1 MEAGPTLCRP
11 AIGTRRRL
19 RNRDALHYPLRMA
32 LSRKTIRL
40 LAYGAIYVFW
50 GGSFLA
56 IRDMVST
63 TPPFF
68 SAAIRFLLAGIA
80 LYVYSRWRGTA
91 AVNRRALLHSL
102 LLGTLLFA
110 GSYGCLFWA
119 ETRIASG
126 TAAVIAAMI
135 PIWILLGEV
144 VILRTQRL
152 GISVAVATLLG
163 IVGVCLVTRSI
174 GLEHSMVS
182 AVLVELAGSLVFSF
196 ATLWSRSLTLPD
208 DQAMRAGLQMALGSI
223 GLFVLSGITGEVP
236 RLAAAFAAWHWHTTA
251 SFVYL
256 VTCASILAFTS
267 YTWLIHHEPA
277 TRVASYAYVNP
288 LIALIIGVALGGEHV
303 SALQAAGAAM
313 IILGVVAT
321 LLSKSKAQAAVAP
334 SPRSV
339 ATR

>member
-1 MEAGPTLCRP
+1 
-11 AIGTRRRL
+11 
-19 RNRDALHYPLRMA
+19 MA
-32 LSRKTIRL
+32 MSQKTIRV

-56 IRDMVST
+56 IRDMVAVM
-63 TPPFF
+63 PPFF
-68 SAAIRFLLAGIA
+68 SAAIRFLLAGVA
-80 LYVYSRWRGTA
+80 LYCFSRWRGA
-91 AVNRRALLHSL
+91 PQVRGRAFVHSL
-102 LLGTLLFA
+102 LLGLLLFT

-144 VILRTQRL
+144 LVFRTQRL
-152 GISVAVATLLG
+152 GAAVAGATLLG
-163 IVGVCLVTRSI
+163 IVGVCMVTRSI

-182 AVLVELAGSLVFSF
+182 GVLVELAGSLVFAF

-208 DQAMRAGLQMALGSI
+208 DQAQRAGLQMALGGA
-223 GLFVLSGITGEVP
+223 GLFVISALAGELP
-236 RLAAAFAAWHWHTTA
+236 RIPAAFAVWHWHTVA

-267 YTWLIHHEPA
+267 YTWLIHHEPT

-288 LIALIIGVALGGEHV
+288 LIALVVGVMLGGEHV

-321 LLSKSKAQAAVAP
+321 MLSKVNARVAKPSAAN
-334 SPRSV
+334 SV
-339 ATR
+339 AIR

>member
-1 MEAGPTLCRP
+1 MAMSQKT
-11 AIGTRRRL
+11 TRV
-19 RNRDALHYPLRMA
+19 
-32 LSRKTIRL
+32 

-56 IRDMVST
+56 IRDMVAV

-68 SAAIRFLLAGIA
+68 SAAIRFLLAGVA
-80 LYVYSRWRGTA
+80 LYAFSRWRGSPR
-91 AVNRRALLHSL
+91 VRGRAFVHSL
-102 LLGTLLFA
+102 MLGLLLFA
-110 GSYGCLFWA
+110 GGYGCLFWA

-126 TAAVIAAMI
+126 TAAVLAAMI

-144 VILRTQRL
+144 LVFRTQRL
-152 GISVAVATLLG
+152 GAPVAGATLLG
-163 IVGVCLVTRSI
+163 IVGVCMVTRSI
-174 GLEHSMVS
+174 GLEHAMLRG
-182 AVLVELAGSLVFSF
+182 VLVEVAGTLLFSF

-208 DQAMRAGLQMALGSI
+208 DQAQRAGLQMALGGA
-223 GLFVLSGITGEVP
+223 GLFVISALAGELP
-236 RLAAAFAAWHWHTTA
+236 RIPAAFAAWHWHTVA

-288 LIALIIGVALGGEHV
+288 LIALVVGVTLGGEHV

-321 LLSKSKAQAAVAP
+321 MVSKVNARVAKPSAAGG
-334 SPRSV
+334 V

>member
-1 MEAGPTLCRP
+1 
-11 AIGTRRRL
+11 
-19 RNRDALHYPLRMA
+19 MA
-32 LSRKTIRL
+32 LSQKTIRV
-40 LAYGAIYVFW
+40 LAYGAIYVLW

-56 IRDMVST
+56 IRDMVAV

-68 SAAIRFLLAGIA
+68 SAAIRFLLAGVA
-80 LYVYSRWRGTA
+80 LYAFSRWRGSPQVRGPA
-91 AVNRRALLHSL
+91 FVHSL
-102 LLGTLLFA
+102 MLGLLLFA

-126 TAAVIAAMI
+126 TAAVLAAMI

-144 VILRTQRL
+144 LVFRTQRL
-152 GISVAVATLLG
+152 GASVAGATLLG
-163 IVGVCLVTRSI
+163 IVGVCMVTRSI
-174 GLEHSMVS
+174 GLEHSILRG
-182 AVLVELAGSLVFSF
+182 VLVEVAGTLIFSF

-208 DQAMRAGLQMALGSI
+208 DQAQRAGLQMALGGA
-223 GLFVLSGITGEVP
+223 GLFVISALAGELP
-236 RLAAAFAAWHWHTTA
+236 RIPAAFAAWHWHTVT

-288 LIALIIGVALGGEHV
+288 LIALVVGVTLGGEHV

-321 LLSKSKAQAAVAP
+321 MVSKVNARVAKPSAAN
-334 SPRSV
+334 SV

>member
-1 MEAGPTLCRP
+1 
-11 AIGTRRRL
+11 
-19 RNRDALHYPLRMA
+19 MA

-40 LAYGAIYVFW
+40 LAYGAIYVLW

-56 IRDMVST
+56 IRDMVAT

-68 SAAIRFLLAGIA
+68 SAAIRFFFAGVA
-80 LYVYSRWRGTA
+80 LCVFSRWRNGSR
-91 AVNRRALLHSL
+91 VGGRAFRDSLWLGL
-102 LLGTLLFA
+102 LLFTC
-110 GSYGCLFWA
+110 SYGCLFWA

-144 VILRTQRL
+144 VVLRTQRL
-152 GISVAVATLLG
+152 GLAVAVATLLG
-163 IVGVCLVTRSI
+163 IVGVCMVTRSI
-174 GLEHSMVS
+174 GLEHSMLS
-182 AVLVELAGSLVFSF
+182 GVLVELAGSVVFSF
-196 ATLWSRSLTLPD
+196 ATLWSRSLSLPE

-223 GLFVLSGITGEVP
+223 GLFVISAAAGEMPRVP
-236 RLAAAFAAWHWHTTA
+236 AAFAAWQWHTVI

-288 LIALIIGVALGGEHV
+288 LIALVVGVTLGGEHI
-303 SALQAAGAAM
+303 SALQMAGAAM
-313 IILGVVAT
+313 IILGVGAT
-321 LLSKSKAQAAVAP
+321 MLSKLNAQPAKQHVNEGAA
-334 SPRSV
+334 SR
-339 ATR
+339 

>member
-1 MEAGPTLCRP
+1 
-11 AIGTRRRL
+11 
-19 RNRDALHYPLRMA
+19 MA
-32 LSRKTIRL
+32 VSRKTIRL

-56 IRDMVST
+56 IRDMVAS

-68 SAAIRFLLAGIA
+68 SAAIRFLLAGVA
-80 LYVYSRWRGTA
+80 LYAFSRWRGTPN
-91 AVNRRALLHSL
+91 VSQRAFMHSL
-102 LLGTLLFA
+102 LLGVLLFA

-144 VILRTQRL
+144 LVLRTQRL
-152 GISVAVATLLG
+152 GISVAGATLLG
-163 IVGVCLVTRSI
+163 IVGGCMVTRSI

-182 AVLVELAGSLVFSF
+182 GVLVELAGTLVFSF

-208 DQAMRAGLQMALGSI
+208 DQAMRAGLQMALGSV
-223 GLFVLSGITGEVP
+223 GLFVISAVAGEMP
-236 RLAAAFAAWHWHTTA
+236 RIPAAFAAWHWHTVV

-288 LIALIIGVALGGEHV
+288 LIALIIGVALGGEHL

-313 IILGVVAT
+313 IILGVAAT
-321 LLSKSKAQAAVAP
+321 LLSKSKTPVAMDP
-334 SPRSV
+334 STPSV
-339 ATR
+339 AGR

>member
-1 MEAGPTLCRP
+1 
-11 AIGTRRRL
+11 
-19 RNRDALHYPLRMA
+19 MA
-32 LSRKTIRL
+32 MSRKTIRL

-56 IRDMVST
+56 IRDLVST

-68 SAAIRFLLAGIA
+68 SAAIRFLLAGVA
-80 LYVYSRWRGTA
+80 LYIFSRWCGGA
-91 AVNRRALLHSL
+91 AVSRRAFVDSL
-102 LLGTLLFA
+102 LLGLLLFA

-126 TAAVIAAMI
+126 AAAVIAAMI

-144 VILRTQRL
+144 LVFRTQRL
-152 GISVAVATLLG
+152 GIAVAGAALLG
-163 IVGVCLVTRSI
+163 IVGVCMVTRSI

-182 AVLVELAGSLVFSF
+182 GVLVELAGTLVFSF
-196 ATLWSRSLTLPD
+196 ATLWSRSLTLPE
-208 DQAMRAGLQMALGSI
+208 DQAMRAGLQMALGSV
-223 GLFVLSGITGEVP
+223 GLFAISAIAGEMP
-236 RLAAAFAAWHWHTTA
+236 RIPTALASWHWHTAA

-267 YTWLIHHEPA
+267 YTWLIRHEPA

-288 LIALIIGVALGGEHV
+288 LIALIVGVALGGEHV
-303 SALQAAGAAM
+303 SALQAVGAAM

-321 LLSKSKAQAAVAP
+321 LLSKSKARVAAAP
-334 SPRSV
+334 ATSSV
-339 ATR
+339 TTR